1 MINIIYWLYIHLS
14 SNKCKVSKIED
25 GSGKRVSYQSFQ
37 RTVEQ
42 LTLDTI
48 PSLDSAGNALENAN
62 ANASVFYSKLQHWD
76 EMNLSQGFIDFKRAV
91 KKFSNLPLVI
101 FNQSQVRMFK

>member
-1 MINIIYWLYIHLS
+1 M
-14 SNKCKVSKIED
+14 
-25 GSGKRVSYQSFQ
+25 
-37 RTVEQ
+37 EQ

-48 PSLDSAGNALENAN
+48 PSLESTGNALENVN

-76 EMNLSQGFIDFKRAV
+76 EMNLSQGFIDFKRVV

-101 FNQSQVRMFK
+101 FNQSQVRMLKKLNIIFFDIKNF